1 MASDL
6 NFFDYKRAVVEATLD
21 LDDFSKASQSVF
33 LDTDDSVFYRLSF
46 YNRGSAELE
55 YQLLNML
62 AKADNTPEN
71 LKNRIDQYI
80 EHGARF
86 LLRDAEIAD
95 NTAEAKKYRDKITEF
110 DKRRQS
116 RCAAV
121 PVPASLSEW
130 EKSVEKFYEDMQDY
144 LSTPFHVSKI
154 ITLLSYINLYRLLS
168 VFSRLAFKSF
178 WTVASQRQW
187 IDGQDR
193 LLGYPLQRAALDI
206 PKDVL
211 NILSVALFL
220 MRLAARFSVIL
231 KHGRS
236 LRPGERDINAW
247 DRVAREFSTCMVDIM
262 NDGVWWWVNALTN
275 FGLLSDPVSNAL
287 LAVTLVY
294 DCTWLA
300 IHWYRK
306 ERDLLLKQEELINWS
321 EQKRPSNGSDKTITQ
336 YANDKKIIELQLTML
351 KDMQWEIRCKYAFTI
366 VACLSIIT
374 SYLLF
379 LAAISAA
386 VSTVCLFICVVSFA
400 MYGSADEFGGWMRA
414 EFGELKLQ
422 NERDTIRAKFFKN
435 FTQAFCSPVLV
446 MGLMAFS
453 WQVAFLAAAGAF
465 MIQYLPEKWEFG
477 NRRVVGAQSEAV
489 NSGTSSAFKF

>member
-1 MASDL
+1 MAHDL
-6 NFFDYKRAVVEATLD
+6 SFFDYKRAVVDAT
-21 LDDFSKASQSVF
+21 SAASSFHLSRMESQQIF
-33 LDTDDSVFYRLSF
+33 HEKDESVFYRLSF

-62 AKADNTPEN
+62 AKVDNISVH
-71 LKNRIDQYI
+71 LRNRIDQYI

-95 NTAEAKKYRDKITEF
+95 NTAEAKKYADKIAEF
-110 DKRRQS
+110 AERRNLV
-116 RCAAV
+116 RAPVHA
-121 PVPASLSEW
+121 VPASLSEW
-130 EKSVEKFYEDMQDY
+130 EKSVDRFYKDMRDY
-144 LSTPFHVSKI
+144 RSTPFHVSKI
-154 ITLLSYINLYRLLS
+154 IKLLSYINLYRLLS

-187 IDGQDR
+187 IDGQDQ
-193 LLGYPLQRAALDI
+193 LFGYPLQRAALDM
-206 PKDVL
+206 PRDVL

-220 MRLAARFSVIL
+220 MRLAARFSMIL

-236 LRPGERDINAW
+236 QRPGEKDINAW

-262 NDGVWWWVNALTN
+262 NDGAWWWVNGLTN

-294 DCTWLA
+294 DCSWLV

-306 ERDLLLKQEELINWS
+306 ERDLLSKQKELIDWKGVS
-321 EQKRPSNGSDKTITQ
+321 RDSHDKEIT
-336 YANDKKIIELQLTML
+336 DLQLTML
-351 KDMQWEIRCKYAFTI
+351 KDMQWEIRCKYVFSI

-379 LAAISAA
+379 LAAISAV
-386 VSTVCLFICVVSFA
+386 VSTVCLFICVVGFA

-414 EFGELKLQ
+414 EFGVLKLQ
-422 NERDTIRAKFFKN
+422 NERDAIRGKFFKN

-453 WQVAFLAAAGAF
+453 WQVALLAAAGAF

-477 NRRVVGAQSEAV
+477 NRAVGGAQVVPPLDEVVVDS
-489 NSGTSSAFKF
+489 SGLAYS